1 MTGVQQVSVA
11 EDEADVRL
19 DRWFKRHFPDLNHG
33 GLEKLLRTGQIR
45 VDGARAKSNH
55 RMKPG
60 QVVRVPPLGSRPGQD
75 ETRAIRPA
83 LSDEDAD
90 FIQGLV
96 IHKDKDLI
104 ALNKPPGLAVQG
116 GSKTTRHVDGM
127 LDALQFDSD
136 ERPRLVHRLDRDTSG
151 VLIIARSAQAAAK
164 LGRAFQGH
172 DIEKTYWCLVIGFPE
187 HPAGTISA
195 ALVKSGP
202 EGRERMQWDEE
213 KGKKAVT
220 DYRVISTAGEKITWL
235 ELMPQTGRTHQLR
248 AHCAIIKTP
257 IVGDKKYAVK
267 HDHPE
272 QEIDLRDG
280 LLADVADQLCLHAR
294 ELTLNLPG
302 RKPLTITAPLPKHM
316 SAAFRDLGFSE
327 SEARI

>member
-127 LDALQFDSD
+127 LDALQFGAPPHGGIAFGFD
-136 ERPRLVHRLDRDTSG
+136 RLVMILAGETSIRE
-151 VLIIARSAQAAAK
+151 VIAFPKTASAVSPMDGSPSEVDVDQLRELYLRS
-164 LGRAFQGH
+164 
-172 DIEKTYWCLVIGFPE
+172 IVP
-187 HPAGTISA
+187 
-195 ALVKSGP
+195 
-202 EGRERMQWDEE
+202 
-213 KGKKAVT
+213 GKK
-220 DYRVISTAGEKITWL
+220 
-235 ELMPQTGRTHQLR
+235 
-248 AHCAIIKTP
+248 
-257 IVGDKKYAVK
+257 
-267 HDHPE
+267 
-272 QEIDLRDG
+272 
-280 LLADVADQLCLHAR
+280 
-294 ELTLNLPG
+294 
-302 RKPLTITAPLPKHM
+302 
-316 SAAFRDLGFSE
+316 
-327 SEARI
+327 